1 MDKEVFPWE
10 KEFPIDISLEREIDK
25 KDNLVEFPNEPAYV
39 PEGNQARVHSNSI
52 YPESYKNLLFMTKYE
67 KAFHLALED
76 YVLLSKNEAIGIEPQ
91 CPTLFYK
98 DGKIRRVQ
106 PDTKLLYKNYL
117 AVIELD
123 GLSHAYDSPEYE
135 QSRLDV
141 FSLNGCFVIRLDA
154 PDPSYD
160 SAQLSA
166 WAKEAVAK
174 TFAYL
179 DKLID
184 GRK

>member
-1 MDKEVFPWE
+1 
-10 KEFPIDISLEREIDK
+10 
-25 KDNLVEFPNEPAYV
+25 
-39 PEGNQARVHSNSI
+39 
-52 YPESYKNLLFMTKYE
+52 MTKYE
-67 KAFHLALED
+67 KAFHLALEE

-98 DGKIRRVQ
+98 DGRIKRVQ

-117 AVIELD
+117 AVVELD
-123 GLSHAYDSPEYE
+123 GLSHTYDSPEYE

-141 FSLNGCFVIRLDA
+141 YSLNGCPVIRLDA

>member
-10 KEFPIDISLEREIDK
+10 EEFPSDISLEREIDK
-25 KDNLVEFPNEPAYV
+25 KDNLVEFPNEPDNV

-67 KAFHLALED
+67 KAFHLALEE

-98 DGKIRRVQ
+98 DGKIKRVQ

-117 AVIELD
+117 AVVELD

-166 WAKEAVAK
+166 WAKEAVVK

-184 GRK
+184 GRR

>member
-25 KDNLVEFPNEPAYV
+25 KDNLVEFPNEPDNV

-67 KAFHLALED
+67 KAFHIALEE
-76 YVLLSKNEAIGIEPQ
+76 YVLLTKNEAIGIRAQSPIM
-91 CPTLFYK
+91 FYK
-98 DGKIRRVQ
+98 DGKIKRIQ
-106 PDTKLLYKNYL
+106 PDAELLINSTSC
-117 AVIELD
+117 AIEID
-123 GLSHAYDSPEYE
+123 GLSHAYNSPEYE

-141 FSLNGCFVIRLDA
+141 FNLNGCFVIRLDA

-160 SAQLSA
+160 SAQLST

-179 DKLID
+179 EKLVD